1 MNYVQ
6 EIITILLFIAFI
18 AKNKLTSVNAGGAA
32 ERIQKNHDLQRKY
45 NHELYQKKH
54 ITINDKIHH
63 DKVIT
68 TEYMKIICPAI
79 IDLRLKEITEYYIV
93 DGFTREEYQEFIVR
107 NISDTYMREVYV
119 DKHIP
124 THRPNVE
131 LVIDISDIYTYQKN
145 HCDYYFVN
153 YKNNKEYFENMN
165 KYKQLVHEYLASQ
178 NNMITLETKPLYNTD
193 HYEFQTVLCPIIR
206 ELLITNKT
214 RLNSNKLMNKILI
227 VQNISKEF
235 MQKVYTEE
243 NFKGMKLNNVK
254 LKAPS
259 LEDIY
264 KYEKIHCNNVKFNP
278 TDIIMHLVGYVIFL
292 LMLLTIMLVGIYST
306 NKTIQSISRQY
317 SKNE

>member
-1 MNYVQ
+1 
-6 EIITILLFIAFI
+6 
-18 AKNKLTSVNAGGAA
+18 
-32 ERIQKNHDLQRKY
+32 
-45 NHELYQKKH
+45 
-54 ITINDKIHH
+54 
-63 DKVIT
+63 
-68 TEYMKIICPAI
+68 MKIICPAI
-79 IDLRLKEITEYYIV
+79 IDLRLKEITEYYIL

-107 NISDTYMREVYV
+107 NISDAYMREVYV

-124 THRPNVE
+124 TYRENVE
-131 LVIDISDIYTYQKN
+131 LVINIDDIYTYQKN

-165 KYKQLVHEYLASQ
+165 KYKQLVHEYLSSQ
-178 NNMITLETKPLYNTD
+178 SNTITLETKPLYNID

-214 RLNSNKLMNKILI
+214 RLSSNKLMNKILI

-264 KYEKIHCNNVKFNP
+264 KYEKNHCNNVNFNP
-278 TDIIMHLVGYVIFL
+278 IDMIMRLVVYIICL
-292 LMLLTIMLVGIYST
+292 LMLLVIMLVGIYST
-306 NKTIQSISRQY
+306 NKTVQHITRLY
-317 SKNE
+317 SKNK

>member
-1 MNYVQ
+1 MNHTQLFVFLFV
-6 EIITILLFIAFI
+6 TFIACYVI
-18 AKNKLTSVNAGGAA
+18 NVNAGAA
-32 ERIQKNHDLQRKY
+32 SRIQKNQEIQKRY
-45 NHELYQKKH
+45 NHEMFQKKH

-63 DKVIT
+63 DKIIT
-68 TEYMKIICPAI
+68 TNYMKQICPAI
-79 IDLRLKEITEYYIV
+79 IDLRLKEITEYYII
-93 DGFTREEYQEFIVR
+93 DGLTREEYQEYIVR
-107 NISDTYMREVYV
+107 NISDAYMREVYV

-124 THRPNVE
+124 TYRPNVE

-165 KYKQLVHEYLASQ
+165 KYKQLVHEYLTSQ
-178 NNMITLETKPLYNTD
+178 NNMITLETKPLYNID

-206 ELLITNKT
+206 ELLVTNKT

-264 KYEKIHCNNVKFNP
+264 KYEKNHCNNNNINFNP
-278 TDIIMHLVGYVIFL
+278 IGIMIMRLVMYIICV
-292 LMLLTIMLVGIYST
+292 LMLLIVMLFGIYFIE
-306 NKTIQSISRQY
+306 KTVKHITRLY

>member
-1 MNYVQ
+1 MNSVQ
-6 EIITILLFIAFI
+6 LFVFLFVTFVACCAI
-18 AKNKLTSVNAGGAA
+18 NVSAGGAA

-45 NHELYQKKH
+45 NHEMYQKKH

-79 IDLRLKEITEYYIV
+79 IDLRLKEITEYYII
-93 DGFTREEYQEFIVR
+93 DGFTREEYQEYIVR
-107 NISDTYMREVYV
+107 NISDAYMREVYTE
-119 DKHIP
+119 KHIP
-124 THRPNVE
+124 THRPNAE

-165 KYKQLVHEYLASQ
+165 QYKQLVHEYLTSQ
-178 NNMITLETKPLYNTD
+178 SNTITLETKPLYNID
-193 HYEFQTVLCPIIR
+193 HYEFQTVLCPIIK

-264 KYEKIHCNNVKFNP
+264 KYEKIHCNRPKINP
-278 TDIIMHLVGYVIFL
+278 VDIIISL
-292 LMLLTIMLVGIYST
+292 LLYIIYLFILLTIMLVGIYST
-306 NKTIQSISRQY
+306 KNSIR
-317 SKNE
+317 KLTNEYLKKE

>member
-1 MNYVQ
+1 MNHTQLFVF
-6 EIITILLFIAFI
+6 LFITFVACCAI
-18 AKNKLTSVNAGGAA
+18 NVNAGGAA
-32 ERIQKNHDLQRKY
+32 ERIQTNHNLQRKY
-45 NHELYQKKH
+45 NHELYQKKY

-68 TEYMKIICPAI
+68 TEYMKQICPAI
-79 IDLRLKEITEYYIV
+79 IDLRLKEITEYYII
-93 DGFTREEYQEFIVR
+93 DGFTKEEYQEYIVR
-107 NISDTYMREVYV
+107 NISDVYMREVYV

-124 THRPNVE
+124 THRQNVE

-165 KYKQLVHEYLASQ
+165 QYKQLVHEHHLTNQ
-178 NNMITLETKPLYNTD
+178 NKITLETTPIYNVD
-193 HYEFQTVLCPIIR
+193 HYEFQTVLCPIIK
-206 ELLITNKT
+206 ELLITGKT
-214 RLNSNKLMNKILI
+214 QLNSNKLMNKILI

-254 LKAPS
+254 MKAPS

-264 KYEKIHCNNVKFNP
+264 KYEKIHCNRPNINP
-278 TDIIMHLVGYVIFL
+278 VDIIVSLLLYIIYLFVIL
-292 LMLLTIMLVGIYST
+292 IIMLVSIHSAKISIGKLT
-306 NKTIQSISRQY
+306 NEYLK
-317 SKNE
+317 KK

>member
-6 EIITILLFIAFI
+6 EIIVVLFFI
-18 AKNKLTSVNAGGAA
+18 TFVACCAINVNAGGAA
-32 ERIQKNHDLQRKY
+32 EHIQRNHNLQRKY

-63 DKVIT
+63 DKIIT

-79 IDLRLKEITEYYIV
+79 INLRLKEITEYYII
-93 DGFTREEYQEFIVR
+93 DGFTREEYQEYIVK
-107 NISDTYMREVYV
+107 NISDAYMREVYV

-124 THRPNVE
+124 THRENVE
-131 LVIDISDIYTYQKN
+131 LVINIDDIYTYQKN

-165 KYKQLVHEYLASQ
+165 KYKQLVHEYISSQ
-178 NNMITLETKPLYNTD
+178 NNMITLETKPLYNID

-264 KYEKIHCNNVKFNP
+264 KYEKIHCNNVNFKP
-278 TDIIMHLVGYVIFL
+278 IDMIMHLVTYVICLF
-292 LMLLTIMLVGIYST
+292 MLLTIMLVCLYST
-306 NKTIQSISRQY
+306 DKTIQSVTRQY